1 MTMKKISENTTGI
14 ADLKA
19 RLSMHLQKVRQGH
32 PLTLLDRG
40 NPVAVIT
47 PYSNSVAKLV
57 SRKPT
62 RDPSEVRLPPP
73 MKKRVNS
80 LRALLEEREDKR

>member
-1 MTMKKISENTTGI
+1 MKKISENTAGI

-40 NPVAVIT
+40 NPIAVII
-47 PYSNSVAKLV
+47 PYSNSKAKLV

-62 RDPSEVRLPPP
+62 RDPNEIRLPPP
-73 MKKRVNS
+73 LKKRVNS
-80 LRALLEEREDKR
+80 MHALLEERQNQR